1 MSDFKVASQVYL
13 NQKLWERNCTPKEEL
28 QLTEIQ
34 LHPEVPSERRA
45 RKKPEAVHLF
55 YILIQHW
62 EDLHACLIPF
72 SPPQPTYSVSRSR
85 VVFFDPSKNAT
96 LGHKL
101 RYVN

>member
-34 LHPEVPSERRA
+34 LHPGVPSESRA

-55 YILIQHW
+55 YILIRRW
-62 EDLHACLIPF
+62 EDLRGPF
-72 SPPQPTYSVSRSR
+72 DS
-85 VVFFDPSKNAT
+85 FFSTAAY
-96 LGHKL
+96 LL
-101 RYVN
+101 RFPEQCRFL